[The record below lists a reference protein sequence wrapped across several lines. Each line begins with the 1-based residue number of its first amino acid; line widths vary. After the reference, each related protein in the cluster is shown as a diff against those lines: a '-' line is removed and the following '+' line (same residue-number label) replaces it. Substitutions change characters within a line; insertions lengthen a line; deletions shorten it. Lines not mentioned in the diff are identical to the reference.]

1 MTTENVTENTAGTA
15 GSAVTASQVTDTAD
29 GFKAV
34 CSLSDLT
41 EAEPRKEVVNG
52 TTIAVV
58 LSDGEVFAINDTCSH
73 GQVSLAEGEVE
84 GCLLECWL
92 HGSQFDLRTG
102 APVSLPATDPVPVYP
117 VKVEDNTVFVQI

>member
-1 MTTENVTENTAGTA
+1 VTTDNAT
-15 GSAVTASQVTDTAD
+15 TDNATTD
-29 GFKAV
+29 FVAV
-34 CSLSDLT
+34 CSLADLT
-41 EAEPRKEVVNG
+41 VGEPRKATVAG

-58 LSDGEVFAINDTCSH
+58 LADDTVYAINDTCSH

-102 APVSLPATDPVPVYP
+102 NPVSLPATDPVPVYP
-117 VKVEDNTVFVQI
+117 VKVEDGTVFVQV

>member
-1 MTTENVTENTAGTA
+1 VTTENTATYYA
-15 GSAVTASQVTDTAD
+15 EVCAVT
-29 GFKAV
+29 
-34 CSLSDLT
+34 DLT
-41 EAEPRKEVVNG
+41 EGEPRKAEVNG

-58 LSDGEVFAINDTCSH
+58 LTDGEVYAINDTCSH

-84 GCLLECWL
+84 GGLLECWL

-117 VKVEDNTVFVQI
+117 VKVEDGTVFVQV